1 MDRLSTEYQEL
12 LISLKQQIRTSQL
25 RAAFAVN
32 QELILLYWQIG
43 KEILLR
49 QSQQGWGAKVID
61 RLSQDLR
68 EEFPE
73 LKGLSSRNLK

>member
-12 LISLKQQIRTSQL
+12 LISLKQRIRTSQL
-25 RAAFAVN
+25 RAALAVN

-49 QSQQGWGAKVID
+49 QSQ
-61 RLSQDLR
+61 R
-68 EEFPE
+68 ERPTFY
-73 LKGLSSRNLK
+73 LV